1 MLRPRGAFSLMA
13 VVGVVAAC
21 NDAPDAGPTAPQF
34 QLSGLVCKPATV
46 QKLARSLF
54 GNSSPGVTAAQQIT
68 TNQTA
73 NVSYVFT
80 IFSEIEK
87 KATGGLSGLPKSYAA
102 NLTVQS
108 LACAAA
114 ASSDPSVNALEDTV
128 PFGKA
133 LELKG
138 AYAVRGLNGSD
149 NADVKSHNADLLDA
163 TAVAG
168 AAGIRAP
175 AGVYPNGGFQAWQGG
190 RVLFYGYPRGG
201 FSSEAA
207 PTAGRTAFE
216 WFTVKPLV
224 SDVAATADL
233 SGTFGICVSTEPGE
247 GGKLR
252 VQHEQTI
259 TPISSFTVCPF
270 ATGLRLDSDRREG
283 PLTVLQ
289 LFARTFFAP
298 TELHAATLLL
308 TTSPGGTAKKFSPY
322 EVVNPA
328 SVKLAFGNQPADGF
342 VSQPIPSTVA
352 GAPITVTATG
362 NADTPWEGVSIR
374 IFGIN
379 NNGLKVPFSNDLAV
393 TDATGTASFPLVTS
407 PKTGGF
413 NLYAVTVPPENDP
426 DIASFAPDTT
436 TANQRIN
443 IRP

>member
-1 MLRPRGAFSLMA
+1 MA
-13 VVGVVAAC
+13 VVGIVAAC
-21 NDAPDAGPTAPQF
+21 DDSPDAGPTAPQL
-34 QLSGLVCKPATV
+34 QLSGLVCKPSTV
-46 QKLARSLF
+46 QKFARSLF
-54 GNSSPGVTAAQQIT
+54 GSGSPGVAAAQQIT

-87 KATGGLSGLPKSYAA
+87 TAMGGLSGLPKSYAA

-114 ASSDPSVNALEDTV
+114 ASSDPSINALEDTV
-128 PFGKA
+128 PFAKA
-133 LELKG
+133 LELTG
-138 AYAVRGLNGSD
+138 AFAVRGLNASD
-149 NADVKSHNADLLDA
+149 NADVKSHNANLLDPA
-163 TAVAG
+163 AVVG

-175 AGVYPNGGFQAWQGG
+175 AGVYPDGGFRAWQGG
-190 RVLFYGYPRGG
+190 RALFYGYPRGG

-233 SGTFGICVSTEPGE
+233 SGTFGICVNAAAGE
-247 GGKLR
+247 EAKLR

-259 TPISSFTVCPF
+259 TPIISFTVCPF
-270 ATGLRLDSDRREG
+270 ATALRLDSDHMER
-283 PLTVLQ
+283 PLTGLRW
-289 LFARTFFAP
+289 FARTFFAP

-342 VSQPIPSTVA
+342 VNQPIPSKVA
-352 GAPITVTATG
+352 GAPVTVTATG
-362 NADTPWEGVSIR
+362 DAGTPWEGVSIR

-393 TDATGTASFPLVTS
+393 TDATGTASFSLVAS

-413 NLYAVTVPPENDP
+413 NLYAMTVPPGNDP
-426 DIASFAPDTT
+426 DIANFAPDTT